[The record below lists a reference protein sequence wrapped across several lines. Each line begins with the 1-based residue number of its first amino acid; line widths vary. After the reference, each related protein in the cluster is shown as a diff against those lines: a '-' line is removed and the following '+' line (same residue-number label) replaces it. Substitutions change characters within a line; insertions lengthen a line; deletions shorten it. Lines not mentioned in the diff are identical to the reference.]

1 MDIIHTLKSLY
12 TISKYSYNFL
22 QIYEEPI
29 NLIENI
35 YVGNL
40 YHITNWVIL
49 RDYNFKFVFNLSKKN
64 LNLNFNNVKYNNFD
78 LDLDLNSYNEH
89 QINLKLEPIIN
100 EIIKNQSIVDSKTG
114 ILSNIIITT
123 EYKNDL
129 ILILIIFL
137 KTKYN
142 LSLNRILRLLKL
154 KNIIKNDNFNQKIIE
169 FIK

>member
-64 LNLNFNNVKYNNFD
+64 LNFNNVKFNNFD
-78 LDLDLNSYNEH
+78 SDLDLNLYDKQ

-100 EIIKNQSIVDSKTG
+100 EIIQTQSIVDSKTG
-114 ILSNIIITT
+114 ILSNIIITA

-154 KNIIKNDNFNQKIIE
+154 KNIIKNDYVNQKMIE
-169 FIK
+169 ITK

>member
-1 MDIIHTLKSLY
+1 MDIIHTFKSLY

-22 QIYEEPI
+22 QIFEEPI

-64 LNLNFNNVKYNNFD
+64 LNFNNVKYNNFD
-78 LDLDLNSYNEH
+78 LDLNLNLYDKH
-89 QINLKLEPIIN
+89 QIIFKLEPIIN
-100 EIIKNQSIVDSKTG
+100 EIIKTQSIVDSKTG

-137 KTKYN
+137 KIKYN

-154 KNIIKNDNFNQKIIE
+154 KNIIKNDDFNQKIIE
-169 FIK
+169 ITE